1 MSGLP
6 EVDMD
11 DWEKN
16 TTYANGY
23 DPEYPVIMVKNSLD
37 SRYQCHKLTL
47 RRFSKKNL
55 LTLNQDFSRFLH
67 RFYQIIHAKSLS
79 DLVLAVH
86 QRLPIQ
92 KLTIKR
98 QQSSLL

>member
-23 DPEYPVIMVKNSLD
+23 DPEYPVIMVW
-37 SRYQCHKLTL
+37 Y
-47 RRFSKKNL
+47 F
-55 LTLNQDFSRFLH
+55 
-67 RFYQIIHAKSLS
+67 
-79 DLVLAVH
+79 
-86 QRLPIQ
+86 
-92 KLTIKR
+92 
-98 QQSSLL
+98 

>member
-37 SRYQCHKLTL
+37 SRYQ
-47 RRFSKKNL
+47 
-55 LTLNQDFSRFLH
+55 
-67 RFYQIIHAKSLS
+67 
-79 DLVLAVH
+79 
-86 QRLPIQ
+86 
-92 KLTIKR
+92 
-98 QQSSLL
+98 

>member
-23 DPEYPVIMVKNSLD
+23 DAECPVIVVSTSAYSQVDYIN
-37 SRYQCHKLTL
+37 
-47 RRFSKKNL
+47 
-55 LTLNQDFSRFLH
+55 
-67 RFYQIIHAKSLS
+67 
-79 DLVLAVH
+79 VE
-86 QRLPIQ
+86 
-92 KLTIKR
+92 
-98 QQSSLL
+98 

>member
-23 DPEYPVIMVKNSLD
+23 GTLLD
-37 SRYQCHKLTL
+37 MFTE
-47 RRFSKKNL
+47 FE
-55 LTLNQDFSRFLH
+55 
-67 RFYQIIHAKSLS
+67 
-79 DLVLAVH
+79 
-86 QRLPIQ
+86 
-92 KLTIKR
+92 
-98 QQSSLL
+98 

>member
-23 DPEYPVIMVKNSLD
+23 DAECPVIVVSTSAYSQVDYINVERRPWITLD
-37 SRYQCHKLTL
+37 FHKIKTSSTFLCVFL
-47 RRFSKKNL
+47 VVLESSAIVV
-55 LTLNQDFSRFLH
+55 QD
-67 RFYQIIHAKSLS
+67 
-79 DLVLAVH
+79 
-86 QRLPIQ
+86 
-92 KLTIKR
+92 
-98 QQSSLL
+98 